1 MTISI
6 SPQKADA
13 VIDKLK
19 NLISNNNNT
28 LRDLASVRGTIISV
42 IPATSYGKLH
52 YRTTEK
58 FKISELKKAKGYF
71 NVKLVL
77 IPEDVIAELNWWK
90 NNVGKHHLPIYQ
102 PEIDLQLETDA
113 SLEGWGATDHNTP
126 IGGRWDYTV
135 GHSVNYLEMLAILPA
150 INPIQGQKPK

>member
-13 VIDKLK
+13 VIEKLK

-28 LRDLASVRGTIISV
+28 LRDLASVLGTIISV

-113 SLEGWGATDHNTP
+113 SEGWGQQTTP
-126 IGGRWDYTV
+126 PRLGADGTTLLDTALSTLKCWP
-135 GHSVNYLEMLAILPA
+135 SCQL
-150 INPIQGQKPK
+150 